1 MKLFQNCPSCG
12 CSIRDKKLLQLLEVF
27 PVICPSC
34 GKKVYPL
41 HLNELEADVIIDVDP
56 EEEITGDT
64 LPTGFKDSLGLGGKK

>member
-12 CSIRDKKLLQLLEVF
+12 YSIRDKKLLQLLEVF

-41 HLNELEADVIIDVDP
+41 HINELDVDVIIDAP
-56 EEEITGDT
+56 GEEIVGDT
-64 LPTGFKDSLGLGGKK
+64 LPAGFSDTLGLGGKK